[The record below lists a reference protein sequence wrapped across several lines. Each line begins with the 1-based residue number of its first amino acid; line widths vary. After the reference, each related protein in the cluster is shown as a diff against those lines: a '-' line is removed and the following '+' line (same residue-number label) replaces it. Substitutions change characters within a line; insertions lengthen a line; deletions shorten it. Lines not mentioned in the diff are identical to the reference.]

1 MLRTNELER
10 VSDNASVIL
19 CLHFT
24 FSLPS
29 SFGKSPNDFEMLS
42 TPNIAKRLMS
52 RCVRDRMR
60 RFDCLSMS
68 VEHSP
73 IRCMGKDRTR
83 RFDCFIDVGRVL
95 SYTMHP
101 SLL

>member
-52 RCVRDRMR
+52 RC
-60 RFDCLSMS
+60 
-68 VEHSP
+68 
-73 IRCMGKDRTR
+73 MGKRPDETFRL
-83 RFDCFIDVGRVL
+83 FIDVGRAL
-95 SYTMHP
+95 SYTMYG
-101 SLL
+101 